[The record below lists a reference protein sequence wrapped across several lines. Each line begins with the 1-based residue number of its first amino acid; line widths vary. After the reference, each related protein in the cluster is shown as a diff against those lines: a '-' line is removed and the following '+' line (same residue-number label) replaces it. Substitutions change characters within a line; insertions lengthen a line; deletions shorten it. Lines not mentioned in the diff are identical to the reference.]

1 MIPNEETTQPTEQ
14 PEQPRAARPVSTS
27 RPRRPRPPRLRT
39 RPPEI
44 SKITEQNI
52 PESVPEPAAA
62 AQQQAT
68 DIQSPDTMPK
78 ALRET
83 AAPRPQS
90 QSRSPALSE
99 AIEEVTQVIGAL
111 KQTLYDLE
119 EVLEILE
126 DTELQKNADQREIER
141 LRQVIRQMNQP
152 RTESDRQQSRA
163 PGRDMV
169 ERSDLKT
176 DAQPG
181 GQRQPQQPM
190 HGRGP
195 RGRGHRYQ
203 RPPPNRPPAQSE
215 HAPIPTSSH
224 RADEPGENR

>member
-1 MIPNEETTQPTEQ
+1 GPEPVTVAQP
-14 PEQPRAARPVSTS
+14 
-27 RPRRPRPPRLRT
+27 
-39 RPPEI
+39 PPEI
-44 SKITEQNI
+44 ERDEVVSN
-52 PESVPEPAAA
+52 
-62 AQQQAT
+62 
-68 DIQSPDTMPK
+68 
-78 ALRET
+78 ALSET
-83 AAPRPQS
+83 PAPRPQG
-90 QSRSPALSE
+90 QSRSPALTE

-141 LRQVIRQMNQP
+141 LRQLVRQMNQP

-169 ERSDLKT
+169 ERSDLKS

-181 GQRQPQQPM
+181 GQRQPRQPM

-195 RGRGHRYQ
+195 RGRGHRY
-203 RPPPNRPPAQSE
+203 
-215 HAPIPTSSH
+215 
-224 RADEPGENR
+224 

>member
-1 MIPNEETTQPTEQ
+1 TMQLERGIYSAGAWNVLTRPQTSTVAPWSSRRPLFSDGVRDGMTPPKTPNPQIVRTSQRNKFRAPIAWIRLSDLRSWNCSFAFQRITGKLRRRNMIPNEETTQPTEQ

-68 DIQSPDTMPK
+68 DIESPDTTPK
-78 ALRET
+78 AFRET

-90 QSRSPALSE
+90 QGRSPALSE

-119 EVLEILE
+119 EVLE
-126 DTELQKNADQREIER
+126 
-141 LRQVIRQMNQP
+141 
-152 RTESDRQQSRA
+152 
-163 PGRDMV
+163 
-169 ERSDLKT
+169 
-176 DAQPG
+176 
-181 GQRQPQQPM
+181 
-190 HGRGP
+190 
-195 RGRGHRYQ
+195 
-203 RPPPNRPPAQSE
+203 
-215 HAPIPTSSH
+215 
-224 RADEPGENR
+224 